1 MCDDIED
8 TEAFVAAND
17 NIILV
22 VFRGT
27 SEGSDWIT
35 NLRCISRRVP
45 EEWGLVG
52 EGCDLHEVRIYF
64 SALCWNTHTVMFRP
78 RCTRWT
84 RTRRVSKGIGQ
95 KICFDV

>member
-35 NLRCISRRVP
+35 NLRCISR
-45 EEWGLVG
+45 LS
-52 EGCDLHEVRIYF
+52 LIHI
-64 SALCWNTHTVMFRP
+64 
-78 RCTRWT
+78 
-84 RTRRVSKGIGQ
+84 
-95 KICFDV
+95 